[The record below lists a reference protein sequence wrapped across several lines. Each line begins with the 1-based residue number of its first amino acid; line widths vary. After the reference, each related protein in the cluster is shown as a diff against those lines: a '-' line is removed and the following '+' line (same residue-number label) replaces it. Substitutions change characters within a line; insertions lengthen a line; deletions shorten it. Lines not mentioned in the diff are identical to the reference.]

1 MKRKG
6 SVYKQL
12 RIRLAG
18 CTLIAMIVPVVVLA
32 LAGQLSYPLSFARF
46 ELWVSLIIASGL
58 TVLLASYFSKR
69 MFAPLKKA
77 EQQVNLGAIK
87 EGKAVSQLDMLLEA
101 LTVKDNQEKNN
112 ELTAKTT
119 TVSAQLQASA
129 AETSEG
135 VAEIAEVMQEVA
147 AGNTGQVEAIQ
158 NVNSTAAEIVFNV
171 KEVLESTEFVA
182 QSSQTALTHTKN
194 GNKAVENITAQID
207 LIGDHVQHSH
217 EVIRELGKK
226 TEQIEHILTFI
237 VGISKQTNL
246 LALNAEIEAA
256 RAGEHG
262 RGFAVVAN
270 EVRSLAEQTNVA
282 TSDIQEI
289 ISEIHQQSRQA
300 AEVIEKSTISVED
313 GITMSREVGIVFK
326 DIYDNALEVDEFIQD
341 VSESIREVSS
351 HMDSISG
358 TIADISAIAA
368 QANGSVQHVAAVVE
382 ELSASMQ
389 EISASAT
396 VLTDVVYE
404 LDTQLA

>member
-1 MKRKG
+1 MKRKN

-32 LAGQLSYPLSFARF
+32 IAGQLSYPFSFARF
-46 ELWVSLIIASGL
+46 ELWVSLIIAGGI
-58 TVLLASYFSKR
+58 TVLLAGYFSKR

-77 EQQVNLGAIK
+77 EQQINLDAIK
-87 EGKAVSQLDMLLEA
+87 EGKAASQLEKLLEA

-112 ELTAKTT
+112 KLTAKTT

-194 GNKAVENITAQID
+194 GNKAVENIAAQID

-226 TEQIEHILTFI
+226 TEQIEQILTFI
-237 VGISKQTNL
+237 IGISKQTNL

-300 AEVIEKSTISVED
+300 AEVIEKSTVSVED
-313 GITMSREVGIVFK
+313 GITMSREVGTVFK

-341 VSESIREVSS
+341 VSESIRDVSS
-351 HMDSISG
+351 HMDRISG

-368 QANGSVQHVAAVVE
+368 QANGSIQHVAAVVE

-404 LDTQLA
+404 LDTQLT